1 MNSDLIINK
10 ECLDF
15 MSELDNKSIK
25 KVAIEKGFDFRSS
38 IVGIVDI
45 YQLQSDMAYEFI
57 DSIKAENEEK
67 ALWLAKDRFL

>member
-15 MSELDNKSIK
+15 MCELDNNSIK